1 MISPDVSAT
10 LDWEGELV
18 AIIGKA
24 GRHIAPEDALSH
36 VFGWSIYNEASVR
49 AFQHH
54 SSQFGMGKNFEGT
67 GAFGP
72 CVVTA
77 DAFGDPYAGRI
88 ETRLNGEVVQ
98 SAPID
103 QMTHRIEDVIAY
115 LSQATTLLP
124 GRPGLD
130 RHTKRRR
137 RCAQAATIHE
147 TWRNRLGHDFRH
159 RDVDQSGARRNTCRG
174 TGMSDQNDLLE
185 LEAQRC
191 AAISTGNVEA
201 LNAMLRDDYI
211 HVYGG
216 GLSSGKAD
224 WIDHISEVPRVPERV
239 DMQVRVYGDTAVLTG
254 KMINRIRP
262 NADVKPAAAIGD
274 RVPIKEDVQA
284 FATQVAVR
292 ENGKWQFCSFQMTR
306 CVD

>member
-1 MISPDVSAT
+1 
-10 LDWEGELV
+10 
-18 AIIGKA
+18 
-24 GRHIAPEDALSH
+24 
-36 VFGWSIYNEASVR
+36 
-49 AFQHH
+49 
-54 SSQFGMGKNFEGT
+54 
-67 GAFGP
+67 
-72 CVVTA
+72 
-77 DAFGDPYAGRI
+77 
-88 ETRLNGEVVQ
+88 
-98 SAPID
+98 
-103 QMTHRIEDVIAY
+103 
-115 LSQATTLLP
+115 
-124 GRPGLD
+124 
-130 RHTKRRR
+130 
-137 RCAQAATIHE
+137 
-147 TWRNRLGHDFRH
+147 
-159 RDVDQSGARRNTCRG
+159 
-174 TGMSDQNDLLE
+174 MSDQNDLLE